1 MRTLGIA
8 AEVVLALAG
17 AVFAAQGLGLTRGVR
32 SAMNDRP
39 EWVAIGSGVFVLAL
53 ILLWVTTRRRPTP

>member
-8 AEVVLALAG
+8 AEAVLALAG

>member
-1 MRTLGIA
+1 MRTLAIA
-8 AEVVLALAG
+8 AEAVLALAG